1 MTAST
6 CSGIAMTEPRH
17 LPHAV
22 DMERSIL
29 SSMLQEPEPYLDRA
43 AALFLSISLNK
54 CRHKER
60 TVIILKCR
68 REKPKDPP
76 RRNRES
82 QKQKDRIMKI
92 TLTKNTPSSSVKVRS
107 ISFNFTNGTF
117 KDHDCR
123 QCEFKLSSG
132 EMEARMKS
140 LEGQGWERK

>member
-1 MTAST
+1 
-6 CSGIAMTEPRH
+6 MTEPRH